1 VIRLRRL
8 VFAFAAALAAAA
20 APARG
25 ADIASLYPQV
35 RQFFPE
41 ADRFGA
47 LEGEPRAAP
56 VWRGE
61 RLLGYA
67 FLSADVVRIPAY
79 SGKPINTLVGFDLA
93 GRITGV
99 SIVEHEEPILVI
111 GITDERLR
119 RYTDQYRGLSVFDRV
134 AVGAPRPG
142 HVAVDTIAGATITV
156 MVENAT
162 IMRSARLVAESRG
175 LRPGAG
181 AEAAAPAADAAAAS
195 GAETA
200 AQASPPAPAAAPQPP
215 VSTPAPAAG
224 TAPVAKGSAVRAP
237 PSPPRLPNVAA
248 REAARPAASEPAPPP
263 AGAAA
268 TPIAEEPLWIAVW
281 QARRAE
287 IALLVAGLLGLA
299 TILVLQDWF
308 ARRPRLLFYVRRAFL
323 LYTVFFVGWYAL
335 AQLSVVNVLTFVHAF
350 MREFRWE
357 NFLID
362 PMLFILWSFVAL
374 TLLLWGRGVYCG
386 WLCPFG
392 AIQELLGQIARRFGV
407 RQFEFPSVVH
417 ERLWAVKYLIL
428 IVLFGVSL
436 HSLGEA
442 VRLAE
447 VEPFKTAVALHFN
460 REWPFVAWA
469 VGLIAVSLFNRKFFC
484 KYLCALGAAL
494 SIPGRFRVFDWW
506 LRRRKECGRPCQTC
520 ANDCEV
526 RAIRPTGEINHNE
539 CHYCLDCQMT
549 YYNDRKCMPLIE
561 RRLKRERRSAAA
573 TQPVEIV
580 RPGRG

>member
-1 VIRLRRL
+1 MNRLLRL
-8 VFAFAAALAAAA
+8 VLAFAALLAAG
-20 APARG
+20 APARA

-41 ADRFGA
+41 ADRFGEM
-47 LEGEPRAAP
+47 EGEPPAAP

-79 SGKPINTLVGFDLA
+79 SGRPINALVGFDLA

-99 SIVEHEEPILVI
+99 SIVGHEEPILVI

-119 RYTDQYRGLSVFDRV
+119 QYTGQYRGLSVFDRV

-142 HVAVDTIAGATITV
+142 HVAVDTIAGATITA
-156 MVENAT
+156 MVANAT
-162 IMRSARLVAESRG
+162 ILRSARMIAESRG

-181 AEAAAPAADAAAAS
+181 VEARAPAGDAAPRAQAAAAVAAPQASESKPAPAATDKPPAAAAPAA
-195 GAETA
+195 E
-200 AQASPPAPAAAPQPP
+200 
-215 VSTPAPAAG
+215 
-224 TAPVAKGSAVRAP
+224 AKGVRAP
-237 PSPPRLPNVAA
+237 PGTTQPPKARA
-248 REAARPAASEPAPPP
+248 REPALSPAAVSALPP

-268 TPIAEEPLWIAVW
+268 APIAEEPLWIAVW

-287 IALLVAGLLGLA
+287 IALLVTGLLTLA

-308 ARRPRLLFYVRRAFL
+308 AQRPRLLFYVRRGFL
-323 LYTVFFVGWYAL
+323 LYTAFFIGWYAL

-350 MREFRWE
+350 MRDFRWE

-392 AIQELLGQIARRFGV
+392 AIQELLGQTARRFGV

-436 HSLGEA
+436 HSLGAA
-442 VRLAE
+442 VRYAE
-447 VEPFKTAVALHFN
+447 VEPFKTAVTLRFA
-460 REWPFVAWA
+460 REGPYVAWA
-469 VGLIAVSLFNRKFFC
+469 AGLIAGSLVNRKFFC

-561 RRLKRERRSAAA
+561 RRLKRERRSGAVAAL
-573 TQPVEIV
+573 PVQVV
-580 RPGRG
+580 RSGDG